1 MRILLKHLFYMALFL
16 DYFVGLN
23 DVVVVIQP
31 LGATPEVLGPPLA
44 KYRPDIIVLITSNQ
58 QYADEFG
65 KHLQAK
71 WQKYVKNPHII
82 VKIVSEPWTSDSVDR
97 FMVEFDEAVKEI
109 EQMPETR
116 GKSIEWHVGTA
127 GGTNPMAIGAALSA
141 FTHRFPVYYSQE
153 KRWNLDAEEA
163 ELAIDIDLF
172 LNLGPG
178 YKALQK
184 ERSMKIMKF
193 IAKSGPVAPV
203 AISENFGFTKQNES
217 AGRAPLVNACLITKT
232 DNGEWIATNLAKAL
246 LAMMAYEEE

>member
-1 MRILLKHLFYMALFL
+1 M
-16 DYFVGLN
+16 GLN
-23 DVVVVIQP
+23 DITIVIQP
-31 LGATPEVLGPPLA
+31 LGRKPEVLGPPLA
-44 KYRPDIIVLITSNQ
+44 RYRPDIIVLMTSEQN
-58 QYADEFG
+58 YADEFG
-65 KHLQAK
+65 KHLDAK
-71 WQKYVKNPHII
+71 WQKYVNNPLII
-82 VKIVSEPWTSDSVDR
+82 VKIVSDPWTSDSVDR
-97 FMVEFDEAVKEI
+97 FMVKFDEAVKEI
-109 EQMPETR
+109 EEMPETR
-116 GKSIEWHVGTA
+116 GKNLNWHVGTA

-153 KRWNLDAEEA
+153 KRHNLNTEDA

-193 IAKSGPVAPV
+193 IAKFGPVAPT
-203 AISENFGFTKQNES
+203 AISEHFGFTKQNES
-217 AGRAPLVNACLITKT
+217 AGRGPLVNTCLITKT

>member
-1 MRILLKHLFYMALFL
+1 M
-16 DYFVGLN
+16 GLN
-23 DVVVVIQP
+23 DITVVIQP

-44 KYRPDIIVLITSNQ
+44 KYRPDIIVLITSEQ
-58 QYADEFG
+58 EYVDEFG
-65 KHLQAK
+65 KHLDAK

-109 EQMPETR
+109 EEMPETR
-116 GKSIEWHVGTA
+116 GKNLNWHVGTA

-141 FTHRFPVYYSQE
+141 FTHRYPVYYSLD
-153 KRWNLDAEEA
+153 KRWNLDAKEA

-184 ERSMKIMKF
+184 DRSMKIMKF
-193 IAKSGPVAPV
+193 IAKHGPVAPI
-203 AISENFGFTKQNES
+203 AITEHFGFSKQNES
-217 AGRAPLVNACLITKT
+217 AGRKPLANACLITKT
-232 DNGEWIATNLAKAL
+232 DNGKWIATNLAKAL